1 MPDPSKVIVAMHMGA
16 TGSRSPDLGAPLVVP
31 AVGQLDECTKAITS
45 TRMTGL
51 LRKRTLQ
58 EPVRYNHGK
67 VKEVS
72 LGDGE
77 KREE

>member
-1 MPDPSKVIVAMHMGA
+1 
-16 TGSRSPDLGAPLVVP
+16 
-31 AVGQLDECTKAITS
+31 
-45 TRMTGL
+45 MTGL